1 MDQLWL
7 SGGHVMD
14 SGTDKTERLLLRYVL
29 VVPAFNEQEAIAG
42 ILRRAL
48 AARDLVL
55 AQTPVTEMVV
65 VVVNDGSSDRT
76 QEIIE
81 QPEFAD
87 VVKVR
92 FRENRG
98 YGAAIKAGF
107 AASPGELVGF
117 IDADGTC
124 DPEFSVQLINHL
136 LATDADMV
144 LASRLNADSRMP
156 WVRRIGNRGF
166 SWLLNVLAGTAVV
179 DIASGFRVLR
189 RSSLRW
195 MSPLPDGMHFTP
207 ALSCICVLDP
217 RLKIAEVPMPYDERI
232 GQSKLSV
239 VWDGFRFLATILF
252 SFCCYSPIKSALAA
266 CALVVLLG
274 GSLLGWLIWAG
285 SSPAL
290 VMSLG
295 STLAVL
301 GVLLLWTGLI
311 VHQLNYLLIG
321 PRRLL
326 RPAEQT
332 LQVLLHERRLIA
344 AGAATT
350 ALGGLGFGWLGL
362 QAKAFSATTAAL
374 ISGGLTLVMAAG
386 MAALTCGVISRVIWA
401 VNEKQRASGPHG
413 LEAPGARE
421 IPSSLPSGFNRELL
435 PR

>member
-1 MDQLWL
+1 MDP
-7 SGGHVMD
+7 GF
-14 SGTDKTERLLLRYVL
+14 DKTERSALRYVL

-42 ILRRAL
+42 LLRRVL
-48 AARDLVL
+48 AARDKVL
-55 AQTPVTEMVV
+55 AETPATEMTV

-81 QPEFAD
+81 QPEFAQ

-98 YGAAIKAGF
+98 YGAAIKVGF
-107 AASPGELVGF
+107 AAAPGELVGF

-136 LATDADMV
+136 LATGADMV

-156 WVRRIGNRGF
+156 LVRRIGNRGF

-217 RLKIAEVPMPYDERI
+217 RLRIAEVPMPYDERI

-239 VWDGFRFLATILF
+239 IWDGFRFLLTILF

-266 CALVVLLG
+266 CVLVMLLG
-274 GSLLGWLIWAG
+274 GFLIGSLIWAG
-285 SSPAL
+285 SPAAL
-290 VMSLG
+290 VAALG
-295 STLAVL
+295 SALAVL
-301 GVLLLWTGLI
+301 GVLLAWAGLI

-326 RPAEQT
+326 RPAEQL
-332 LQVLLHERRLIA
+332 LQRLLHERGLMA

-350 ALGGLGFGWLGL
+350 MLGGAGFVLLGL
-362 QAKAFSATTAAL
+362 NMGAMSATASAL
-374 ISGGLTLVMAAG
+374 ISGGLTLAMAAG
-386 MAALTCGVISRVIWA
+386 MAALTCGVVSRVIWA
-401 VNEKQRASGPHG
+401 VNEKQRASIHQDYESTGV
-413 LEAPGARE
+413 RE
-421 IPSSLPSGFNRELL
+421 IRNPMQTGVNRELL
-435 PR
+435 QR

>member
-1 MDQLWL
+1 
-7 SGGHVMD
+7 MD
-14 SGTDKTERLLLRYVL
+14 SGFDKTASSALRYVL
-29 VVPAFNEQEAIAG
+29 VVPAFNEQEAVSG
-42 ILRRAL
+42 LLRRVL
-48 AARDLVL
+48 AARAQVL
-55 AQTPVTEMVV
+55 ARTPVTEMVV

-81 QPEFAD
+81 QPEFAE

-107 AASPGELVGF
+107 AAVPSELVGF

-124 DPEFSVQLINHL
+124 DPEFSVQLVNHL
-136 LATDADMV
+136 LATGADMV
-144 LASRLNADSRMP
+144 LASRLHADSRMP
-156 WVRRIGNRGF
+156 LVRRIGNRGF

-217 RLKIAEVPMPYDERI
+217 RLQIAEVPMPYDERI

-239 VWDGFRFLATILF
+239 VWDGFRFLLTILF

-266 CALVVLLG
+266 CVLVMLLG
-274 GSLLGWLIWAG
+274 GTIMGWLIWAG
-285 SSPAL
+285 GSAAL
-290 VMSLG
+290 LASLG
-295 STLAVL
+295 SALAML
-301 GVLLLWTGLI
+301 GVLLVWAGLI

-326 RPAEQT
+326 RPAEQA
-332 LQVLLHERRLIA
+332 LQRLLHERSLMP

-350 ALGGLGFGWLGL
+350 LLGGLGFVWLGL
-362 QAKAFSATTAAL
+362 HTGAMSAASATL
-374 ISGGLTLVMAAG
+374 ISGALTLAMAAG
-386 MAALTCGVISRVIWA
+386 MAAVTCGVVSRVIWA
-401 VNEKQRASGPHG
+401 VNEKQRASVHHG
-413 LEAPGARE
+413 QESAGARE
-421 IPSSLPSGFNRELL
+421 ILRPVPAGLSSELL
-435 PR
+435 HQ

>member
-1 MDQLWL
+1 MDPGFEK
-7 SGGHVMD
+7 S
-14 SGTDKTERLLLRYVL
+14 ERSAMRYVL
-29 VVPAFNEQEAIAG
+29 VVPTFNEQEAISG
-42 ILRRAL
+42 LLRRVL
-48 AARDLVL
+48 AAREQVL
-55 AQTPVTEMVV
+55 AKTPVTEMVV

-81 QPEFAD
+81 QPEFAE

-92 FRENRG
+92 FRENCG

-107 AASPGELVGF
+107 AAAPGELVGF

-124 DPEFSVQLINHL
+124 DPAFSVQLINHL
-136 LATDADMV
+136 LATGADMV
-144 LASRLNADSRMP
+144 LASRLHADSRMP
-156 WVRRIGNRGF
+156 LVRRIGNRGF

-239 VWDGFRFLATILF
+239 VWDGLRFLLTILF

-266 CALVVLLG
+266 CVLVMLLG
-274 GSLLGWLIWAG
+274 GLLMGWLIWAG
-285 SSPAL
+285 SPAAL
-290 VMSLG
+290 LASLG
-295 STLAVL
+295 SALAVL
-301 GVLLLWTGLI
+301 GVLLVWAGLI

-332 LQVLLHERRLIA
+332 LQSLLHERGLMP
-344 AGAATT
+344 AGVATI
-350 ALGGLGFGWLGL
+350 LFGGLGFVWLGL
-362 QAKAFSATTAAL
+362 QAGSLSTATATL
-374 ISGGLTLVMAAG
+374 ISGVLTLAMAAG
-386 MAALTCGVISRVIWA
+386 MAALTCGVVSRVIWA
-401 VNEKQRASGPHG
+401 VNEKQRASVHHAQESAGV
-413 LEAPGARE
+413 RE
-421 IPSSLPSGFNRELL
+421 LPSPVQSGLSSELL
-435 PR
+435 HR

>member
-1 MDQLWL
+1 MDF
-7 SGGHVMD
+7 SIEK
-14 SGTDKTERLLLRYVL
+14 SERLSLRYAL

-48 AARDLVL
+48 AARDRILTG
-55 AQTPVTEMVV
+55 TPVTEMTV
-65 VVVNDGSSDRT
+65 VVVNDGSSDQT

-107 AASPGELVGF
+107 AAAPGELVGF

-156 WVRRIGNRGF
+156 LVRRIGNRGF
-166 SWLLNVLAGTAVV
+166 SSLLNVLAGTAVV

-217 RLKIAEVPMPYDERI
+217 RLRIAEVPMPYDDRI

-285 SSPAL
+285 SSPTL
-290 VMSLG
+290 VTSLA

-301 GVLLLWTGLI
+301 GVLLVWTGLI

-326 RPAEQT
+326 RPAEQA
-332 LQVLLHERRLIA
+332 LQVLLHERRLMA

-350 ALGGLGFGWLGL
+350 LVGGLGFGWLGFEAEAL
-362 QAKAFSATTAAL
+362 SATAATL
-374 ISGGLTLVMAAG
+374 ISGGLTLAMAAG

-401 VNEKQRASGPHG
+401 VNEKQRASGPQG
-413 LEAPGARE
+413 LDTLGARE
-421 IPSSLPSGFNRELL
+421 APSPLPASLNRELL